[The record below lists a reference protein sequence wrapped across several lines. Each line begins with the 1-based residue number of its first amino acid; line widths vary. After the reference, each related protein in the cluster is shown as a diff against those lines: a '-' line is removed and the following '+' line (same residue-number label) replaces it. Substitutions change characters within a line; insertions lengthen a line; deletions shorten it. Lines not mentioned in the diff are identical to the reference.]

1 MNFTVDFTFEEMDLL
16 RQCVDFTIGHPA
28 FRSRAKSEEL
38 AHLMDKLCD
47 VFPYFTTSNICF
59 D

>member
-1 MNFTVDFTFEEMDLL
+1 MNITLDLTFEEMDLVL
-16 RQCVDFTIGHPA
+16 QCVEFTIGHPA

-38 AHLMDKLCD
+38 AHLMDKLCYI
-47 VFPYFTTSNICF
+47 FPYCTNSNICF